1 MKKLFIIV
9 ALFAS
14 VVAMAQQKST
24 METRALVQEYS
35 KVKSIEEL
43 PAILQD
49 QLAVSHDSRW
59 GDIVR
64 IVAKVSPS
72 FDKQSMSK
80 RGITVTSQ
88 VADIVAMRL
97 PIEKIHILE
106 NDATV
111 LQYTIGH
118 KAVTCID
125 KARVDTRA
133 DSVQKGIGLPQGF
146 NGEGVLVGITDWGFD
161 YGHPNINSSAER
173 RIFRA
178 WDHFKLSGPAPAG
191 FDYGTEFSTFDD
203 LIAAGSDTSNIYQ
216 YNSHGTHVAGIIGGR
231 GTKPA
236 GNSASKFIGMA
247 PKVQYLLGSW
257 LLDEAS
263 WLDQVAWMWRVA
275 QQEQKRLVINSSWGM
290 YSFSDIDGTS
300 LLSQAIN
307 NYSDS
312 GLVFVTSGGNNG
324 SDKFHI
330 GHTFD
335 ENDTLRTKATY
346 YPGDGGQMII
356 CWGTPNGQPF
366 EIGVALQD
374 GNGNLYPTQF
384 FSTSTDRALYESHII
399 TNNDTIYFSVMT
411 ENSNPFSQRP
421 HALVKV
427 DKCQTRN
434 YVLHVFLTAPQGEE
448 VHIWNVNYVK
458 EHESNVGMAFFAGQS
473 DYTAGDNYYGIGEPA
488 CSEKAITVAAHTSGT
503 MSADSTFTPSGIASF
518 SSWGPALG
526 GRNKPEISGPGVQ
539 VISSV
544 SSYDPE
550 PREVSGTINANGRIY
565 KYATM
570 SGTSMSCPA
579 VTGIVALM
587 LQANPRLTVDRIR
600 DIIFTTAIN
609 DNTTGN
615 ILANDSI
622 SPRWGYGKINAYKAV
637 NGALDYLSIE
647 EATKLNIPIA
657 LYPNP
662 ATNQVTILTSTNNTV
677 NTEIYTISGQKVLS
691 MPITAEATID
701 LNGWVPGIYIV
712 KVQDRTGIRTSKLV
726 VR

>member
-1 MKKLFIIV
+1 MKKFIIIIAILSSV
-9 ALFAS
+9 A
-14 VVAMAQQKST
+14 AMAQQKST
-24 METRALVQEYS
+24 METRALMQEYS
-35 KVKSIEEL
+35 KVKSIEKL

-49 QLAVSHDSRW
+49 QLAVSHDSRM

-64 IVAKVSPS
+64 VVAKVGHS
-72 FDKQSMSK
+72 FDKEAMMQK
-80 RGITVTSQ
+80 GITVTSQ
-88 VADIVAMRL
+88 IGDIVSLRL
-97 PIEKIHILE
+97 PIEKLPILE
-106 NDATV
+106 SDASV
-111 LQYTIGH
+111 LQYTVCH
-118 KAVTCID
+118 KAVACID
-125 KARVDTRA
+125 KSRVDTRA

-161 YGHPNINSSAER
+161 YGHPNINSNAER

-178 WDHFKLSGPAPAG
+178 WDQFKLSGPAPAG
-191 FDYGTEFSTFDD
+191 FDYGTEFTTYDD
-203 LIAAGSDTSNIYQ
+203 LLAAGSDTSNIYQ

-247 PKVQYLLGSW
+247 PKVNYLLGSW

-263 WLDQVAWMWRVA
+263 WLDQVAWMWRVS

-324 SDKFHI
+324 NDKFHI
-330 GHTFD
+330 GHTFG

-346 YPGDGGQMII
+346 YPGNGGQMII

-374 GNGNLYPTQF
+374 GGVLYPTQF
-384 FSTSTDRALYESHII
+384 FSTSTDRALFESHII
-399 TNNDTIYFSVMT
+399 TDNDTIYFSVMT

-434 YVLHVFLTAPQGEE
+434 YILHVFVTAPQNEE
-448 VHIWNVNYVK
+448 VHIWNVNYVR
-458 EHESNVGMAFFAGQS
+458 EHESNVGMAFTSGLTG
-473 DYTAGDNYYGIGEPA
+473 YTSGDDNYGIGEPA
-488 CSEKAITVAAHTSGT
+488 CSEKAITVAAHIPGT
-503 MSADSTFTPSGIASF
+503 MSADSIFTPSGIASF

-539 VISSV
+539 IISSV

-550 PREVSGTINANGRIY
+550 SRDVAGTINANGRIY
-565 KYATM
+565 KYAAM
-570 SGTSMSCPA
+570 SGTSMSSPA

-600 DIIFTTAIN
+600 NIIFTTAIN
-609 DNTTGN
+609 DNTTGDL
-615 ILANDSI
+615 LANDSI

-647 EATKLNIPIA
+647 EAAKLNIPIA
-657 LYPNP
+657 IYPNP
-662 ATNQVTILTSTNNTV
+662 ARNQVTILTSTNNTA
-677 NTEIYTISGQKVLS
+677 NTEIFSITGQKVAS
-691 MPITAEATID
+691 MAITAEATINVSD
-701 LNGWVPGIYIV
+701 WAPGIYIV
-712 KVQDRTGIRTSKLV
+712 KVQDRTGIRTAKLV
-726 VR
+726 VQ